1 MEIKIEVTEKEIAE
15 RKAIWIDQQLQQYCG
30 LDYWKRQSTENEL
43 LSEIRKKH
51 EYSAGLYL
59 TEDFKKQL
67 QETLKEQVKK
77 LVDEELK
84 RSQRTLQTIVQQFI
98 FEKLDNL
105 VQETLKD
112 AIFTTQTDYQ
122 RQFEHHE

>member
-43 LSEIRKKH
+43 LAEIRKKN
-51 EYSAGLYL
+51 EYGAGFFL

-67 QETLKEQVKK
+67 QNTLKEQVQK

-105 VQETLKD
+105 VQKTLKD

>member
-15 RKAIWIDQQLQQYCG
+15 RKALWIDQQLQQYAG
-30 LDYWKRQSTENEL
+30 LDYWKRISTENEL
-43 LSEIRKKH
+43 LAEIRKKS
-51 EYSAGLYL
+51 EFGANFYL
-59 TEDFKKQL
+59 TDDFKKQL
-67 QETLKEQVKK
+67 HETLKSQVGK

-84 RSQRTLQTIVQQFI
+84 RLERSLKQIVQQFI

-122 RQFEHHE
+122 RQFEHDE

>member
-51 EYSAGLYL
+51 NYGAEFYL
-59 TEDFKKQL
+59 TEEFKKQL

-84 RSQRTLQTIVQQFI
+84 RSQRTLQTVVQQFI

-112 AIFTTQTDYQ
+112 AIFTTQTD
-122 RQFEHHE
+122 

>member
-15 RKAIWIDQQLQQYCG
+15 RKAIWIDQQLQQY
-30 LDYWKRQSTENEL
+30 W
-43 LSEIRKKH
+43 
-51 EYSAGLYL
+51 
-59 TEDFKKQL
+59 
-67 QETLKEQVKK
+67 
-77 LVDEELK
+77 
-84 RSQRTLQTIVQQFI
+84 SQRNLKTIVQQFI